1 MEQGQKGGSLTS
13 HRPGYTPAVQSHRS
27 CPGVKVKETVTC
39 ESLEARK
46 HGLGRCRLLIPR
58 APAYR
63 VSDSKSVLPAEGP
76 GQTMEFWEHWV
87 PTSVDRWTSRPGSTG
102 LGVSRPS
109 LWSRTG
115 PSPACTARPRSH
127 RRVSGARERE
137 CCRGTQGQGGC
148 WKGFMSKV
156 AVGACLLTC
165 PLFGF
170 VRLTHACVKDL
181 GSFEKSGHNGE
192 QELRLMRQG
201 TRALP
206 CWGLG
211 VGSRH
216 QTQRML
222 EGGRKGELPQPRWGR
237 RREEKCLYG
246 PLGEAPG
253 CWGGGRQCEEVTG
266 SRLGPWAPRCR
277 LERAPGVQSVLE
289 PPRPSAHPSLRA
301 AGG

>member
-1 MEQGQKGGSLTS
+1 MRSQHQTVGPRERWEDRTGWRSPLGEVQRHSHPENNSATPQAADHLAALLETVQRIAGEIPKHECLCRKGRSGMEQGQKGGSLTS

-27 CPGVKVKETVTC
+27 CAGVKVKETVTC

-115 PSPACTARPRSH
+115 PSPACTARPCSH

-192 QELRLMRQG
+192 QELRRMRQG

-211 VGSRH
+211 VGS
-216 QTQRML
+216 
-222 EGGRKGELPQPRWGR
+222 
-237 RREEKCLYG
+237 
-246 PLGEAPG
+246 
-253 CWGGGRQCEEVTG
+253 
-266 SRLGPWAPRCR
+266 
-277 LERAPGVQSVLE
+277 
-289 PPRPSAHPSLRA
+289 
-301 AGG
+301 